1 MIQPPIN
8 RGRARSQHLAR
19 QLAHK
24 HATPKQLYDLHSSR
38 KVEHFLVTVGS
49 KGGKESGAPRAAVL
63 GRGKSAANFYPLF
76 GMLGISTCRN
86 VFRKC
91 K

>member
-1 MIQPPIN
+1 MIHPPIN

-49 KGGKESGAPRAAVL
+49 KGGRRACGAPRAAAV
-63 GRGKSAANFYPLF
+63 GPGGSAANFYPLI
-76 GMLGISTCRN
+76 GMLRI
-86 VFRKC
+86 
-91 K
+91 